1 MKKIFIL
8 LLLLMTYCLPTY
20 ANEQEIVNSFKVFV
34 ANLVAP
40 IEATYNKGYY
50 DIVDGTDGYFKT
62 NDYDLTYTYDIK
74 KSDSIMYPYIGIL
87 SVRNKTAFS
96 KNYKTEQEA
105 RNAFDVQFISENE
118 ERYIYKY
125 DNGKWVGKVAYY
137 KLNGQWKVTTD
148 FSLNYFKCTQN

>member
-1 MKKIFIL
+1 M

-20 ANEQEIVNSFKVFV
+20 ANEQDIVNSFKVFV

-50 DIVDGTDGYFKT
+50 DIVDGINGYCKT
-62 NDYDLTYTYDIK
+62 NNYDLTYTYDIK

-87 SVRNKTAFS
+87 SVRNKTASS

-105 RNAFDVQFISENE
+105 RNAFDVQFVLENE
-118 ERYIYKY
+118 KRYIYKY

-137 KLNGQWKVTTD
+137 KLNGQWKETTN
-148 FSLNYFKCTQN
+148 FSLNYFKCTQD